1 MRTNPSFYNDLVVNI
16 TYAKTLNNTKIL
28 ILSILQKYIWREW
41 FWTSI
46 AVSIVLLIVLLGAFI
61 GDMLNDIADG
71 RMPVGLM
78 SMQLLLHLP
87 ETLGNIFPLAGFI
100 AIMWGLGRLYR
111 DQEMAV
117 MRSSGFGW
125 RQLLKPLFSLVMPL
139 AAILLLLGLLI
150 TPRSAQMAEQQLE
163 EAFRSAAL
171 WGLQPGKFHQLQHGN
186 LVIYTEAIEEDG
198 AALRNIF
205 IKQRDAERE
214 QIWVAQTG
222 RYWMDE
228 ETKDRYLILE
238 HGKVVDVAPGQ
249 LDLRVLN
256 FARNDLRLP
265 EPEVRQSKKIKLN
278 LKPTSEL
285 LGDESVASSAEFQW
299 RLTPA
304 IMIVVLGLL
313 AVPLSHSEPREGRG
327 VRIVLGVL
335 VYLLYGNLL
344 YLCRSWVAEGV
355 LPAYIGMWWVH
366 VVFLL
371 VSFIWIRQQGRFRV
385 RASAA

>member
-1 MRTNPSFYNDLVVNI
+1 VSINTARMRTNPSFYNDF
-16 TYAKTLNNTKIL
+16 TNTKIL
-28 ILSILQKYIWREW
+28 ILSILQKYILREW

-46 AVSIVLLIVLLGAFI
+46 AVSVVLLIVLLGAFI
-61 GDMLNDIADG
+61 GEMLNDIADG

-125 RQLLKPLFSLVMPL
+125 KQLLRPLFMLIAPV
-139 AAILLLLGLLI
+139 AVVLLLLGLLI
-150 TPRSAQMAEQQLE
+150 TPKSAQMAEQQLQ
-163 EAFRSAAL
+163 EAFRSAAI
-171 WGLQPGKFHQLQHGN
+171 WGLQPGKFHQLRNGN
-186 LVIYTEAIEEDG
+186 LIIYTEAIEEDG

-214 QIWVAQTG
+214 QVWVAQTG

-228 ETKDRYLILE
+228 ETNERYLILE
-238 HGKVVDVAPGQ
+238 QGKVIDVAPGK

-256 FARNDLRLP
+256 FERNDLRLP
-265 EPEVRQSKKIKLN
+265 EPEIQKRKKIKLN
-278 LKPTSEL
+278 SKTTSEL
-285 LGDESVASSAEFQW
+285 LSERDLASVAEFQW

-313 AVPLSHSEPREGRG
+313 AVPLAHSEPREGRG
-327 VRIVLGVL
+327 VRIVLGIL

-344 YLCRSWVAEGV
+344 YLCRSWIAEGI
-355 LPAYIGMWWVH
+355 LPSYIGMWWVH
-366 VVFLL
+366 AVFLII
-371 VSFIWIRQQGRFRV
+371 SFVWIRQQGRFRV
-385 RASAA
+385 KGTSA

>member
-1 MRTNPSFYNDLVVNI
+1 
-16 TYAKTLNNTKIL
+16 
-28 ILSILQKYIWREW
+28 
-41 FWTSI
+41 
-46 AVSIVLLIVLLGAFI
+46 
-61 GDMLNDIADG
+61 MLNDIADG

-125 RQLLKPLFSLVMPL
+125 KQLLRPLFMLIAPV
-139 AAILLLLGLLI
+139 AVVLLLLGLLI
-150 TPRSAQMAEQQLE
+150 TPKSVQMAEQQLQ
-163 EAFRSAAL
+163 EAFRSAAI
-171 WGLQPGKFHQLQHGN
+171 WGLQPGKFHQLRNGN
-186 LVIYTEAIEEDG
+186 LIIYTEAIEEDG

-214 QIWVAQTG
+214 QVWVAQTG

-228 ETKDRYLILE
+228 ETNERYLILE
-238 HGKVVDVAPGQ
+238 QGKVVDVAPGK

-256 FARNDLRLP
+256 FERNDLRLP
-265 EPEVRQSKKIKLN
+265 EPEIQKRKNIKLN
-278 LKPTSEL
+278 SKTTSEL
-285 LGDESVASSAEFQW
+285 LSERDLASVAEFQW

-313 AVPLSHSEPREGRG
+313 AVPLAHSEPREGRG
-327 VRIVLGVL
+327 VRIVLGIL

-344 YLCRSWVAEGV
+344 YLCRSWIAEGI
-355 LPAYIGMWWVH
+355 LPSYIGMWWVH
-366 VVFLL
+366 AVFLII
-371 VSFIWIRQQGRFRV
+371 SFVWIRQQGRFRV
-385 RASAA
+385 KGASA

>member
-1 MRTNPSFYNDLVVNI
+1 VSINTARMRTNPSFYNDFI
-16 TYAKTLNNTKIL
+16 NTKTL
-28 ILSILQKYIWREW
+28 ILSILQKYILREW

-46 AVSIVLLIVLLGAFI
+46 AVSVVLLIVLLGAFI
-61 GDMLNDIADG
+61 GEMLNDIADG

-125 RQLLKPLFSLVMPL
+125 KQLLRPLFMLIVPV
-139 AAILLLLGLLI
+139 AVVLLLLGLLI
-150 TPRSAQMAEQQLE
+150 TPKSAQMAEQQLQ
-163 EAFRSAAL
+163 EAFRSAAI
-171 WGLQPGKFHQLQHGN
+171 WGLQPGKFHQLRDGN
-186 LVIYTEAIEEDG
+186 LIIYTEAIEEDG

-214 QIWVAQTG
+214 QVWVAQTG
-222 RYWMDE
+222 RYWLDE
-228 ETKDRYLILE
+228 ETNERYLILE
-238 HGKVVDVAPGQ
+238 QGKVVDVAPGK

-256 FARNDLRLP
+256 FERNDLRLP
-265 EPEVRQSKKIKLN
+265 EPEIQKRKKIKLN
-278 LKPTSEL
+278 SKTTSEL
-285 LGDESVASSAEFQW
+285 LSERDLASVAEFQW

-313 AVPLSHSEPREGRG
+313 AVPLAHSEPREGRG
-327 VRIVLGVL
+327 VRIVLGIL

-344 YLCRSWVAEGV
+344 YLCRSWIAEGI
-355 LPAYIGMWWVH
+355 LPSYIGMWWVH
-366 VVFLL
+366 AVFLII
-371 VSFIWIRQQGRFRV
+371 SFVWIRQQGRFRV
-385 RASAA
+385 KGASA